1 MKGTWSIGI
10 CSGVIIFGILFIYS
24 LCLNV
29 NFSVPPF
36 DKWGVTI
43 FNALVNRGISTAFRE
58 ELIFR
63 GFLFSLILKLTNL
76 SRATII
82 SVFVFVLPHMVV
94 YDWGIVSGF
103 IFINYVSISVLLT
116 CLYYSTQSLA
126 APIIFHAFYNFILY
140 GVWNV
145 AGAGE
150 TSPAIFTQYYN
161 TGQIIGYYTLS
172 SIIQFGISCFLLH
185 SARFSNLKRR

>member
-1 MKGTWSIGI
+1 MTSALLFHNESNPYINWLTVAIVNVVICFILVRFCAFKWFRLDFNKVGFVVNGTWSIGI

-43 FNALVNRGISTAFRE
+43 FNALVNRGISTAFGE

-63 GFLFSLILKLTNL
+63 GFLFSLIFKLTNL

-82 SVFVFVLPHMVV
+82 LATIPYPQLFNLVLVV
-94 YDWGIVSGF
+94 SCCIVR
-103 IFINYVSISVLLT
+103 VLVT
-116 CLYYSTQSLA
+116 
-126 APIIFHAFYNFILY
+126 
-140 GVWNV
+140 
-145 AGAGE
+145 
-150 TSPAIFTQYYN
+150 
-161 TGQIIGYYTLS
+161 
-172 SIIQFGISCFLLH
+172 
-185 SARFSNLKRR
+185 